1 MEFPGTRHEWPR
13 RRAAE
18 HRDEVAAFHGATPKA
33 KDHGLSIA
41 GLECQWCASQQTR
54 APHVRDGSFASVLC
68 PVHVRFTPDSDR
80 IADIV
85 GREKC
90 ATFGLMQ
97 CSK

>member
-41 GLECQWCASQQTR
+41 GLECQW
-54 APHVRDGSFASVLC
+54 
-68 PVHVRFTPDSDR
+68 VHRNKNAHRMSESGHNPN
-80 IADIV
+80 
-85 GREKC
+85 
-90 ATFGLMQ
+90 
-97 CSK
+97 